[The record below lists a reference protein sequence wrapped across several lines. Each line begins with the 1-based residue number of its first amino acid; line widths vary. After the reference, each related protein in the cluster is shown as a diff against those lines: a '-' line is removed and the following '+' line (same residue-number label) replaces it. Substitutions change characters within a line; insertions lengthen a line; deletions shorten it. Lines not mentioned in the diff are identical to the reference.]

1 MRLNQIVTLLNSIAP
16 LELAANW
23 DNVGLLLEPKKN
35 ASIRRVLMSID
46 LTESVVEEAIEN
58 KVDLILCY
66 HPILFKPIQSLCISS
81 PTDRNVLLLIQ
92 KKIALYSPHT
102 ALDHVIGGVNDWL
115 IDGCGVGEVTFINP
129 SKDQLSGAGR
139 MLILNRAVSLDT
151 LCKRIK
157 SHLQIPYLRVAP
169 GASNKIRT
177 IACCAGAGASVLTDI
192 QADCYLTGE
201 MSHHDVLA
209 AQAAGSSVILSEH
222 THTERG
228 FLPLY
233 QSIIQKALN
242 APVEIIISNQDK
254 DPLYL
259 K

>member
-1 MRLNQIVTLLNSIAP
+1 MYVIPFRSKFVITY
-16 LELAANW
+16 
-23 DNVGLLLEPKKN
+23 
-35 ASIRRVLMSID
+35 
-46 LTESVVEEAIEN
+46 T
-58 KVDLILCY
+58 
-66 HPILFKPIQSLCISS
+66 
-81 PTDRNVLLLIQ
+81 

-139 MLILNRAVSLDT
+139 MLSLNRAVSINT

-157 SHLQIPYLRVAP
+157 SYLHTPYLRVAP
-169 GASNKIRT
+169 GASNNIRT
-177 IACCAGAGASVLTDI
+177 IACCAGAGASVLTDV

-209 AQAAGSSVILSEH
+209 AQATGSTVILSEH

-242 APVEIIISNQDK
+242 ASVELIISTQDK
-254 DPLYL
+254 DPLHL

>member
-1 MRLNQIVTLLNSIAP
+1 MKLNQITALLNNIAP
-16 LELAANW
+16 LELAADW
-23 DNVGLLLEPKKN
+23 DNVGLLLEPKPD
-35 ASIRRVLMSID
+35 ASIKRVLLSVD
-46 LTESVVEEAIEN
+46 LTQSVIEEAIKK
-58 KVDLILCY
+58 KVNLILCY
-66 HPILFKPIQSLCISS
+66 HPILFKPVQSLCMSS
-81 PTDRNVLLLIQ
+81 PFDRNLLLLIQ

-139 MLILNRAVSLDT
+139 MLSLNRAVSINT

-157 SHLQIPYLRVAP
+157 SHLHTPYLRVAP
-169 GASNKIRT
+169 GASNNIRT
-177 IACCAGAGASVLTDI
+177 IACCAGAGASVLTDV

-209 AQAAGSSVILSEH
+209 AQATGSTVILSEH

-242 APVEIIISNQDK
+242 APVELIISKQDN

>member
-1 MRLNQIVTLLNSIAP
+1 MKLDQIITILNSIAP
-16 LELAANW
+16 LELAAEW

-35 ASIRRVLMSID
+35 ASIRRVLLSVD
-46 LTESVVEEAIEN
+46 LTESVVEEAIDN
-58 KVDLILCY
+58 KVNLIICY
-66 HPILFKPIQSLCISS
+66 HPILFKPIQSLCMSF

-115 IDGCGVGEVTFINP
+115 IDGCGIGEVTFINP
-129 SKDQLSGAGR
+129 SKDKLSGAGR
-139 MLILNRAVSLDT
+139 MLTLNRAVSINT

-157 SHLQIPYLRVAP
+157 SHLQTPYLRVAS
-169 GASNKIRT
+169 GVTNNIRT
-177 IACCAGAGASVLTDI
+177 IACCAGAGASVLRDI

-209 AQAAGSSVILSEH
+209 AQATGASVILSEH
-222 THTERG
+222 TYTERG

-242 APVEIIISNQDK
+242 APVELIISKQDK
-254 DPLYL
+254 DPIYL

>member
-1 MRLNQIVTLLNSIAP
+1 MKLNQIIALLNNIAP
-16 LELAANW
+16 LELAADW
-23 DNVGLLLEPKKN
+23 DNVGLLLEPKPD
-35 ASIRRVLMSID
+35 ASIKRVLLSVD
-46 LTESVVEEAIEN
+46 LTQSVIEEAIKK
-58 KVDLILCY
+58 KVNLILCY
-66 HPILFKPIQSLCISS
+66 HPILFKPVQSLCMSS
-81 PTDRNVLLLIQ
+81 PFDRNLLLLIQ

-139 MLILNRAVSLDT
+139 MLSLNRAVSINT

-157 SHLQIPYLRVAP
+157 SHLHTPYLRVAP
-169 GASNKIRT
+169 GASNNIRT
-177 IACCAGAGASVLTDI
+177 IACCAGAGASVLTDV

-209 AQAAGSSVILSEH
+209 AQATGSTVILSEH

-242 APVEIIISNQDK
+242 APVELIISTQDK
-254 DPLYL
+254 DPLHL

>member
-1 MRLNQIVTLLNSIAP
+1 MKLNQITALLNNIAP
-16 LELAANW
+16 LELAADW
-23 DNVGLLLEPKKN
+23 DNVGLLLEPKPD
-35 ASIRRVLMSID
+35 ASIKRVLLSVD
-46 LTESVVEEAIEN
+46 LTQSVIEEAIKK
-58 KVDLILCY
+58 KVNLILCY
-66 HPILFKPIQSLCISS
+66 HPILFKPVQSLCMSS
-81 PTDRNVLLLIQ
+81 PFDRNLLLLIQ

-129 SKDQLSGAGR
+129 SEDQLSGAGR
-139 MLILNRAVSLDT
+139 MLTLNRAVSMNT

-157 SHLQIPYLRVAP
+157 SHLHTPYLRVAP
-169 GASNKIRT
+169 GASNNIRT
-177 IACCAGAGASVLTDI
+177 IACCAGAGASVLTDV

-209 AQAAGSSVILSEH
+209 AQATGSTVILSEH

-228 FLPLY
+228 FLPIY
-233 QSIIQKALN
+233 QSIIRKALN
-242 APVEIIISNQDK
+242 ASVELIISTQDK

>member
-1 MRLNQIVTLLNSIAP
+1 MKLNQITALLNNIAP
-16 LELAANW
+16 LELAADW
-23 DNVGLLLEPKKN
+23 DNVGLLLEPKPD
-35 ASIRRVLMSID
+35 ASIKRVLLSVD
-46 LTESVVEEAIEN
+46 LTQSVIEEAIKK
-58 KVDLILCY
+58 KVNLILCY
-66 HPILFKPIQSLCISS
+66 HPILFKPVQSLCMSS
-81 PTDRNVLLLIQ
+81 PFDRNLLLLIQ

-139 MLILNRAVSLDT
+139 MLSLNRAVSINT

-157 SHLQIPYLRVAP
+157 SHLHTPYLRVAP
-169 GASNKIRT
+169 GASNNIRT
-177 IACCAGAGASVLTDI
+177 IACCAGAGASVLTDV

-209 AQAAGSSVILSEH
+209 AQATGSTVILSEH

-242 APVEIIISNQDK
+242 APVELIISTQDK
-254 DPLYL
+254 DPLHL